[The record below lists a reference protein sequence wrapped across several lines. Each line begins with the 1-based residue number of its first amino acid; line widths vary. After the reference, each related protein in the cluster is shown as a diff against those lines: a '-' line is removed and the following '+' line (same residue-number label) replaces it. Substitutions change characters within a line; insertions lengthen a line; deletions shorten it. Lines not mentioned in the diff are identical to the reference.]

1 MPLAQSGS
9 PGTGLCRLRCTAELS
24 VLFNYNSAW
33 SKGRNKLTVVLTACG
48 NFHVGHIHCNWV
60 PFSVAQELSQHSM
73 GALCEEGAKESSQR
87 MEIKGFLEKKNAHNI
102 QHFK

>member
-1 MPLAQSGS
+1 
-9 PGTGLCRLRCTAELS
+9 
-24 VLFNYNSAW
+24 
-33 SKGRNKLTVVLTACG
+33 
-48 NFHVGHIHCNWV
+48 
-60 PFSVAQELSQHSM
+60 M